1 MLDTKSGRVGIS
13 QIEAYY
19 LENMI
24 DAAQCVD
31 TLQCIAGENGLD
43 LCLFNGVDIRCK
55 RSIVIAANNQS

>member
-1 MLDTKSGRVGIS
+1 
-13 QIEAYY
+13 
-19 LENMI
+19 MI